1 MAVPRRDHYAARE
14 HHQPERAGG
23 ADACVAPVETAR
35 LDDRDARGDSAR
47 LVLADGRR
55 RSATQAASVLRE
67 QQGATRTEILVPRSR
82 YGSGDAHDDCGYDE
96 RSNQVVMAGL
106 HTFLLSVSSA

>member
-1 MAVPRRDHYAARE
+1 VRR
-14 HHQPERAGG
+14 
-23 ADACVAPVETAR
+23 
-35 LDDRDARGDSAR
+35 RDARRPSEALVLACAGRGPPLQPQNADGFLE

-96 RSNQVVMAGL
+96 RSNQVVTAGL
-106 HTFLLSVSSA
+106 HTLLLSVSSA